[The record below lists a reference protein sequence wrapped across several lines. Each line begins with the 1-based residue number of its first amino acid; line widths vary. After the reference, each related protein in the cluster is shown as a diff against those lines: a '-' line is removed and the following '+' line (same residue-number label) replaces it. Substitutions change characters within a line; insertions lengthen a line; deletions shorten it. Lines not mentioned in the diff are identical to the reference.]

1 MKQIQWYQ
9 IFKMQLNML
18 IKLALISVL
27 KILLLC
33 TISLIVIT
41 DTYIVARKNVV
52 NNHETLT
59 NSDNEFEADLS
70 K

>member
-1 MKQIQWYQ
+1 
-9 IFKMQLNML
+9 ML